1 MTNQVSMRPK
11 LTPNINLYSLL
22 INERKVQKN
31 LNNLKLEKIKTFC
44 SASIY
49 SYSRQL
55 NINDINVYNKIQV
68 PARLSFHF

>member
-31 LNNLKLEKIKTFC
+31 LNNLKLEKMKTFC
-44 SASIY
+44 SASTIIPIPD
-49 SYSRQL
+49 
-55 NINDINVYNKIQV
+55 N
-68 PARLSFHF
+68 